1 MSRRTLLDYVCSWC
15 GSVYAHAWTDWRGEP
30 AQDSH
35 GVCARCALVVL
46 REAERDACAR
56 TN

>member
-1 MSRRTLLDYVCSWC
+1 MSRRTLLDYVCAWC
-15 GSVYAHAWTDWRGEP
+15 GSVYDHAWTDWRGDP

-46 REAERDACAR
+46 REAEREVAA
-56 TN
+56 